1 MKIKS
6 SPRIIKRPDPVPGK
20 SQANRPDIQTSQI
33 KENQYKQAI
42 RERQRLKAAEY
53 SSKDPIRSHVKQRG
67 DLVSRRIAHFQR
79 KNPNQ

>member
-6 SPRIIKRPDPVPGK
+6 TPHITKRPDPVPGDN
-20 SQANRPDIQTSQI
+20 QADRPDTQSSKINY
-33 KENQYKQAI
+33 EQYKQAV

-53 SSKDPIRSHVKQRG
+53 ATNDPIRSHVKQRG